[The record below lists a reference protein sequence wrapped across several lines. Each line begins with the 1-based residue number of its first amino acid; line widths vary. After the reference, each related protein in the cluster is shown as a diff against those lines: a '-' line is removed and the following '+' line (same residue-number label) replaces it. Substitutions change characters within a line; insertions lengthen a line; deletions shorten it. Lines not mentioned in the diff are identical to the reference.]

1 MHKHI
6 MNEDADLSIIVY
18 VIIIM
23 YREKLEAFRISSIGI
38 GYLI

>member
-18 VIIIM
+18 VIIM